1 MLRIGHKGAD
11 LIHPGN
17 TLESFAAA
25 VEAGVDAIELDV
37 LRPRA
42 DFADGSDWRVA
53 PAGPVADPAGP
64 LVVAHDWADS
74 ERRTPLTLAEALDA
88 FTRPPLDGVR
98 FDLDL
103 KVAGREDEI
112 AAALRERGLT
122 ARAMVST
129 MEARSLAALAEIEPA
144 LERGLT
150 LPKLSRDWSR
160 IGWARPLVIAGSAS
174 LRAAPAGDRPPPGG
188 RARRLGR
195 LGLPPADHPPP
206 GRHRRTTT
214 GVAVIAWTVDDRAR
228 IDELAEL
235 GVDGICTNDPRLFAA
250 GANARRA
257 PSGAYF
263 VRTAERSSSS
273 VNVAGASP
281 VVAKR

>member
-53 PAGPVADPAGP
+53 PAGPVAEPGGP
-64 LVVAHDWADS
+64 LVVAHDWADA
-74 ERRTPLTLAEALDA
+74 ERRAPLTLAEALDA
-88 FTRPPLDGVR
+88 FARPPLDTVR

-112 AAALRERGLT
+112 AAALRERGLVE
-122 ARAMVST
+122 RAMAST
-129 MEARSLAALAEIEPA
+129 MEARSVAALRELEPD
-144 LERGLT
+144 LRRGLT
-150 LPKLSRDWSR
+150 LPKLSRDWNR
-160 IGWARPLVIAGSAS
+160 IGWARPLVVAGSAS
-174 LRAAPAGDRPPPGG
+174 LRLRLPGL
-188 RARRLGR
+188 ARRQALALGAWAVWIYHPLITAR
-195 LGLPPADHPPP
+195 LVDSAHDA
-206 GRHRRTTT
+206 

-228 IDELAEL
+228 IGALAEL
-235 GVDGICTNDPRLFAA
+235 GVDGICTNDPRLF
-250 GANARRA
+250 
-257 PSGAYF
+257 
-263 VRTAERSSSS
+263 TAE
-273 VNVAGASP
+273 AHLATG
-281 VVAKR
+281 